1 MGKGKWTNFLK
12 SSKSIDNVVYLCRHS
27 YGSFH
32 VPGLHSGAD
41 RPYSARLC
49 LQQHSYGHIRQYA
62 RRARGHLQRRREWR
76 GEQGICCSCWWELL
90 DPSRFLFNRSVGP
103 TDVGKST
110 LCRIL
115 CNYAVRKG
123 RSPIFVDLD
132 VGQNCLT
139 VPGSISAAIVDQLA
153 DPVHG
158 FQLEQQISYCV
169 SIVFPI

>member
-1 MGKGKWTNFLK
+1 M
-12 SSKSIDNVVYLCRHS
+12 
-27 YGSFH
+27 
-32 VPGLHSGAD
+32 
-41 RPYSARLC
+41 
-49 LQQHSYGHIRQYA
+49 
-62 RRARGHLQRRREWR
+62 
-76 GEQGICCSCWWELL
+76 
-90 DPSRFLFNRSVGP
+90 
-103 TDVGKST
+103 GKST

-169 SIVFPI
+169 SIFSNLNDFCLVYLLRVSDYLIKLKNIEF